1 MAGIVGL
8 TEIQH
13 QNSTSAITIDTS
25 GRVLM
30 PNQPYFEADMDGN
43 GSYATV
49 SAGTAFPFNSVR
61 VNKGGHFNTTTYRFT
76 APIAGRYLFTASF
89 ITNDSTPTGRIMFY
103 VNGNSTYNGIK
114 HGINGSNTGG
124 GGGTNSV
131 ATIQLEANDYV
142 DVRSQSGSTQF
153 YESNH
158 STFTGI
164 LLG

>member
-8 TEIQH
+8 TELQH
-13 QNSTSAITIDTS
+13 QNGTSAMTVDAS

-30 PNQPYFEADMDGN
+30 PNQPYFEVTMADN
-43 GSYATV
+43 ANYPTR
-49 SAGTAFPFNSVR
+49 SAGTAFAFNSAR
-61 VNKGGHFNTTTYRFT
+61 VNRGGHFNTTTYRFT
-76 APIAGRYLFTASF
+76 APIAGIYLFTASF

-103 VNGNSTYNGIK
+103 VNGNSSYNGIR

-153 YESNH
+153 YESSH
-158 STFTGI
+158 SSFTGI